1 MYTRCFERDNETI
14 NISEYG
20 FEWYV
25 DNKVVRTGLVEN
37 LEEDIKS
44 LIEEGFEEVVW
55 TTSSFER
62 QLVTTN

>member
-25 DNKVVRTGLVEN
+25 DNKVVRTGLVEG
-37 LEEDIKS
+37 LDETVEM
-44 LIEEGFEEVVW
+44 LIEEGFEEV
-55 TTSSFER
+55 
-62 QLVTTN
+62 L

>member
-1 MYTRCFERDNETI
+1 MWTRCFEKDNETI

-44 LIEEGFEEVVW
+44 LIEEGFEEVV
-55 TTSSFER
+55 
-62 QLVTTN
+62 

>member
-1 MYTRCFERDNETI
+1 MWTRCFERDNEII

-44 LIEEGFEEVVW
+44 LIEEGFEEVA
-55 TTSSFER
+55 
-62 QLVTTN
+62 